1 MARSA
6 KEDPPMNGARWRPL
20 VLAMAAAGA
29 LVLAACG
36 EDDNDVPSTTAA
48 PAETTTSAAATTA
61 AATTTTATTVVLIK
75 PGDPCG
81 VYGAEQKAG
90 DQTLYCD
97 GEVWGTTPPPST
109 TAAPE
114 G

>member
-6 KEDPPMNGARWRPL
+6 KEDPPMNGATWRSL
-20 VLAMAAAGA
+20 VLATAAAGA
-29 LVLAACG
+29 LVLASCG
-36 EDDNDVPSTTAA
+36 EDDNDVPTTTA
-48 PAETTTSAAATTA
+48 PAETTTVAPATTA
-61 AATTTTATTVVLIK
+61 APTTTTATTVVLLK
-75 PGDPCG
+75 PGDECG
-81 VYGAEQKAG
+81 VYGAEQQAG

>member
-6 KEDPPMNGARWRPL
+6 KEDPPMNGARWRSL
-20 VLAMAAAGA
+20 VPATAATGA
-29 LVLAACG
+29 LLLAACG
-36 EDDNDVPSTTAA
+36 EDDSDIPSTTAA
-48 PAETTTSAAATTA
+48 PPAETTTSTA
-61 AATTTTATTVVLIK
+61 AEATTTTATTVVLIE

-81 VYGAEQKAG
+81 VYGAAQQAG